1 MLKTLLK
8 KQLYELGKTMFS
20 RNAAGKKKKASKG
33 AIIGFALLMVYAYGV
48 IAVMF
53 YMMANS
59 MCAPLVSMG
68 HGWLYF
74 ALMGVMATMFGVV
87 GSVFTAYST
96 LYKAKDNDLLLSL
109 PIPPGMI
116 LFARMVSVY
125 IMTFVFEALVLVP
138 TLIVYF
144 VAGYGTVLSAVY
156 GVITLFILPLFGVV
170 LSCVLGWLVAILSAY
185 TRGKSKN
192 FFTIV
197 LSLAFF
203 YVYFNVISKANE
215 LLQLILVNAEQL
227 GGTVKTFL
235 FPLYHMGL
243 GAEGSTLSFIIFAA
257 IILALFC
264 IVYFALSRSF
274 ISVAT
279 ANRGEKRVVYK
290 EKKLTAVSMSS
301 ALLRRELSHLTSS
314 ATYMMN
320 CALGSLMMLI
330 GAVAA
335 VIKAADL
342 RMVFSTFPLGEGEL
356 SLLAVAAV
364 AFAAAMNDLT
374 APSVSLEGKN
384 LWIIRSLPVPTASV
398 LLAKLNMHVLLT
410 AIPAVALTL
419 SICGVLGLG
428 ALAWVLGLLFT
439 LAFTVLVASFGLVIG
454 LKMPSL
460 NWSNETYAV
469 KQSMGVMVALFGSWG
484 IALAFAGLYF
494 LVRSFLAPMAFLAC
508 AVALAV
514 LISALLIRWIVT
526 RGSRIFEAL

>member
-20 RNAAGKKKKASKG
+20 RSALGKKKASKG
-33 AIIGFALLMVYAYGV
+33 STIVFALLMVYAYGV

-59 MCAPLVSMG
+59 LCDPLVDIG

-116 LFARMVSVY
+116 LFSRMVSVY
-125 IMTFVFEALVLVP
+125 IMTFVFEALVFIP

-144 VAGYGTVLSAVY
+144 ISGHGSVLSAIY

-170 LSCVLGWLVAILSAY
+170 LSCVLGWLVAILSAF

-192 FFTIV
+192 FFTIL

-203 YVYFNVISKANE
+203 FVYFNVINKANE
-215 LLQLILVNAEQL
+215 FLQLILVNAEQL

-243 GAEGSTLSFIIFAA
+243 GAEGSTLSFILFAS

-264 IVYFALSRSF
+264 VVYLALSKSF

-290 EKKLTAVSMSS
+290 EKKLSAASVSS

-314 ATYMMN
+314 SVYMLN
-320 CALGSLMMLI
+320 CALGSLMMLVL
-330 GAVAA
+330 AVAA
-335 VIKAADL
+335 IIKAADL
-342 RMVFSTFPLGEGEL
+342 RMVFSVLPLGEGEL
-356 SLLAVAAV
+356 SLIAVAAV

-374 APSVSLEGKN
+374 APSVSLEGKG
-384 LWIIRSLPVPTASV
+384 LWIIRSLPVPTSSV
-398 LLAKLNMHVLLT
+398 LIAKLNLHVLLT
-410 AIPAVALTL
+410 AVPASVLTL
-419 SICGVLGLG
+419 SICGVLGLN

-439 LAFTVLVASFGLVIG
+439 ISFTVLVASFGLVIG

-460 NWSNETYAV
+460 NWSSETYAV

-484 IALAFAGLYF
+484 IVLAFVGLYF
-494 LVRSFLAPMAFLAC
+494 LLRRFLAPIAFLAC

-514 LISALLIRWIVT
+514 LVSTLLIRWIVT